1 MGTAYK
7 ADVVK
12 LPSTAQIAKISQQ
25 LGYDL
30 VNAEIQEYRG
40 QSGFSFVNS

>member
-1 MGTAYK
+1 MGTPYK

-12 LPSTAQIAKISQQ
+12 AVKLPSKAQIAKISQQ

-40 QSGFSFVNS
+40 